1 MIGVHDLA
9 DLTARLAGTWSGSG
23 QGSYP
28 TIEPFAYFETITVE
42 PVPGK
47 PFLVYEQ
54 RTKSAD
60 DGRPLHRETGFWRV
74 PAPGHVEVVLAHPT
88 GIVEVEEGTFDE
100 HRISLHTT
108 GMVMTTTALKVT
120 GLERTFYFE
129 GDVLRYTLRMA
140 AVGQPMTHHLEA
152 ELRRR

>member
-9 DLTARLAGTWSGSG
+9 WLTERLAGTWTGPG

-28 TIEPFAYFETITVE
+28 TIEPFGYFETITIE
-42 PVPGK
+42 AVPGK

-54 RTKSAD
+54 RTKAAD

-74 PAPGHVEVVLAHPT
+74 PQPGHVELVLAHPT
-88 GIVEVEEGTFDE
+88 GIVEVEEGTVDDQ
-100 HRISLHTT
+100 RISLRTT
-108 GMVMTTTALKVT
+108 GVVMTTTALKVT

-140 AVGQPMTHHLEA
+140 AVGQLMTHHLEA
-152 ELRRR
+152 ELRRK